1 MNEAPMTG
9 PKSEAIKPRHRL
21 LVICPHFEPD
31 VAPTGVVMTRIVH
44 ELAALGGEIHVVT
57 ALPWYS
63 RHQIDDQWR
72 QVRWRNRTEIT
83 AWGSI
88 VRLNPRGGS
97 DKSNIVRR
105 ALGFIVF
112 SAACVVA
119 GLRVAPR
126 QKFDAV
132 LAMSPPLTLGLAAK
146 CVAVLRRS
154 PLIFN
159 VQDVFPDAAVETGAI
174 TNRTVIAVARF
185 LEKTTYRAAQII
197 TVLSEDLRDN
207 VVAKLPPRLSSRVV
221 VIPNFVDTLRVR
233 PADRMTPYRRELGI
247 GDQLVVMYAGNVGYS
262 QSLDLMI
269 AAASAR
275 PDLVFV
281 INGHGQARQSL
292 RDHAADV
299 PNVIF
304 GDFQPA
310 DRLGEVLATGDI
322 HVVPLRRGLG
332 RVSVPSKVYS
342 ILASGRPIVAAVD
355 AGTEVP
361 RLVTAAHCGVVVE
374 PDQPAAFIAAL
385 NDVANDAQTRLV
397 MGENARSFVES
408 VASPAAV
415 AHQYAL
421 VIAEIQR

>member
-1 MNEAPMTG
+1 MKSGE
-9 PKSEAIKPRHRL
+9 SEATQPRRRL

-31 VAPTGVVMTRIVH
+31 VAPTGVVMTRIVQ
-44 ELAALGGEIHVVT
+44 ELAALGHEIHVVT

-63 RHQIDDQWR
+63 HHRIEDQWR
-72 QVRWRNRTEIT
+72 QVTWRNRTEIT
-83 AWGSI
+83 SWGSI

-105 ALGFIVF
+105 ALGFVLF
-112 SAACVVA
+112 SVACVVA
-119 GLRVAPR
+119 GLRAAPR

-146 CVAVLRRS
+146 CVAVCRRS

-159 VQDVFPDAAVETGAI
+159 VQDIFPDAAVETGAI
-174 TNRTVIAVARF
+174 TNRTVIAAARF
-185 LEKTTYRAAQII
+185 LEKVTYRSARVI

-207 VVAKLPPRLSSRVV
+207 VAAKLPARLDSRVV
-221 VIPNFVDTLRVR
+221 VIPNFVDTQRVH

-247 GDQLVVMYAGNVGYS
+247 GDQLVVMYAGNVGFS

-269 AAASAR
+269 TAASAR
-275 PDLVFV
+275 PDLIFV
-281 INGHGQARQSL
+281 MNGHGAARESL
-292 RDHAADV
+292 REKASAL

-361 RLVTAAHCGVVVE
+361 RLVTAAQCGVVVE
-374 PDQPAAFIAAL
+374 PDQPAAFTAAL
-385 NDVANDAQTRLV
+385 NDIANDAPTRLM
-397 MGENARSFVES
+397 MGKNARSFVES
-408 VASPAAV
+408 VASPEAV
-415 AHQYAL
+415 ARQYAR
-421 VIAEIQR
+421 VIAGIQR